1 MYDQLHLNSCSANAL
16 AAALRFDEIAESR
29 PGVASPSRL
38 FIYYNERSLAGV
50 VAHDVPVPLREGYRA
65 VAKYGAC
72 AESSWPYDPRRFRR
86 TPTSACYRA
95 ARRHVAIEYYRI
107 RRAITQMRACL
118 AERHPF
124 VFGMAVH
131 RSMFSREVKKSGIV
145 PVPTRRDRSVGGHA
159 VLAVGY
165 LAAKRLFII
174 RNSWGAGWGDRGYGY
189 VPDAFMTSTALSW
202 DFWTLRRV
210 S

>member
-124 VFGMAVH
+124 VCGMAVH
-131 RSMFSREVKKSGIV
+131 RSKFSREVKKSGIV